1 MSDDLCPSVATIR
14 PGYRCPKPAGHDGPC
29 GDDRVMWWDEALE
42 KPAQAELERAGQQRL
57 TLDRIDPCVGCGLIM
72 NGRTNPKCTACPHY
86 TASLLFECEMLE
98 QRLKEAEAE
107 RDSLVMARAEAISER
122 SRATLLERKL
132 SEAVS
137 QEREACA
144 TLCASMAASIAG
156 TVGVGCS
163 MCERAIRERSKP

>member
-1 MSDDLCPSVATIR
+1 MTAHSPEQIARHVIERRTGSCTVED
-14 PGYRCPKPAGHDGPC
+14 
-29 GDDRVMWWDEALE
+29 MEAL
-42 KPAQAELERAGQQRL
+42 AYGFERLA
-57 TLDRIDPCVGCGLIM
+57 
-72 NGRTNPKCTACPHY
+72 
-86 TASLLFECEMLE
+86 

-144 TLCASMAASIAG
+144 ALCAGMAASIAG